1 MDARA
6 RFGAKM
12 SHLQQM
18 LAVML
23 ESWACLK
30 IVNAKIDQNC
40 IFFVSFALFLKFAE
54 LGIQLAFS
62 LLLLHFEAK
71 LSVPQLV
78 GST

>member
-30 IVNAKIDQNC
+30 IVNAKIDQNG
-40 IFFVSFALFLKFAE
+40 IFFVSFALLKFAE

-62 LLLLHFEAK
+62 L
-71 LSVPQLV
+71 SVPQLV